1 MEKQTFDIIMEQ
13 ANGRLMTALENA
25 IMQDTGILRQQANL
39 LANHLLDIIEMNDE
53 KKYKLNRMM

>member
-1 MEKQTFDIIMEQ
+1 MEKQIFDIIMEQ

-39 LANHLLDIIEMNDE
+39 LANHLLDIIDMNDE
-53 KKYKLNRMM
+53 KI